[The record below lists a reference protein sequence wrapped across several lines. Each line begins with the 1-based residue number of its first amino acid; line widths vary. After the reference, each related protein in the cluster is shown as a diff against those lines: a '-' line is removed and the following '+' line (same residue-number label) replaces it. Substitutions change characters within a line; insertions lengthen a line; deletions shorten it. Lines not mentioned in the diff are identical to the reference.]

1 MSRRDS
7 LHRIG
12 QLTCSLIWLHFG
24 VIISFADE
32 VTEKIFL
39 GDELT
44 RRELKKLGDLD
55 VAKTQER
62 LAVLHQATEKD
73 LLTLPF
79 LHYHALRGSKRYSID
94 ANSRRSK
101 WRITFAWADQD
112 RVDVQPVCIEDTH

>member
-1 MSRRDS
+1 M
-7 LHRIG
+7 
-12 QLTCSLIWLHFG
+12 
-24 VIISFADE
+24 IISFADE

-112 RVDVQPVCIEDTH
+112 RVDVQLVCIEDTH